1 MTTGKDFW
9 LNVGGGDMSDE
20 KGPGRGRGAFTA
32 KGAQAAA
39 SADIEALK
47 ALVADFAA
55 RLDAL
60 EADEET
66 QPTEPEV
73 LDPEV
78 PFEPEVPVEETP
90 A

>member
-1 MTTGKDFW
+1 
-9 LNVGGGDMSDE
+9 MSDT

-78 PFEPEVPVEETP
+78 PYVDNTLPGDLPAEEAPP